1 MLASSMHRPVAAAR
15 MVNWRILA
23 GTDGIPDGNDKLHGR
38 RTDAYL
44 SPQAVI
50 TNNFNATTT
59 AANESVFDVTIANN
73 SLTTV
78 SVLQPAAAENFTTVT
93 YDNDDT
99 LFHTSEI
106 KASGFMLDDEVMMDD
121 NLQIEVAAVTPPPSR
136 SPTRMPTRQP
146 TRTPTRTP
154 TRSPTRKPSNPTRKP
169 TAKPT
174 MDSGCVSFSTYDAID
189 NDIAALKNNIADA
202 KSRSHFLGGIVRL
215 AAHDFMDYNKNDSS
229 NPMGPDG
236 CFDAEHAANNG
247 LPSIWCT
254 NCPLTLLYQQ
264 KYSHISKAD
273 FWIASANAVIR
284 QTSVNNAL
292 DLKSTFKWGRKDAA
306 LCAGSGTRLPTTSGC
321 TSVENVFLTRMG
333 LGWRDAAVLMGAHT
347 LGRGNSAVRKLLSI

>member
-1 MLASSMHRPVAAAR
+1 MVMSGAIVTIVLMFATISLVFVLSSVYYDRSRGGNSYPSIIVSKHSGVYAAANNNNLTLDVKL
-15 MVNWRILA
+15 VNRRNLA
-23 GTDGIPDGNDKLHGR
+23 KTK
-38 RTDAYL
+38 
-44 SPQAVI
+44 
-50 TNNFNATTT
+50 TTR
-59 AANESVFDVTIANN
+59 
-73 SLTTV
+73 
-78 SVLQPAAAENFTTVT
+78 
-93 YDNDDT
+93 
-99 LFHTSEI
+99 
-106 KASGFMLDDEVMMDD
+106 K
-121 NLQIEVAAVTPPPSR
+121 
-136 SPTRMPTRQP
+136 P
-146 TRTPTRTP
+146 TRTPTQ
-154 TRSPTRKPSNPTRKP
+154 KPTRKP
-169 TAKPT
+169 TRKPTTKPTTKPT

-247 LPSIWCT
+247 VPSIWCT

-306 LCAGSGTRLPTTSGC
+306 SCAGSGTRLPTTSGC

-333 LGWRDAAVLMGAHT
+333 LEWRDAAVLMGAHT